1 MTNTPNTLRELVEA
15 REQNKLQLLKLEAK
29 KVLRQHRFFAF
40 QENTSVADRLEL
52 AAEIAELERVK
63 QEQKIEILALKQ
75 AAKDKRTRGLVARLT
90 DKLNELGY
98 ADAVEDIRKEVEAD
112 MTEAENDAYKARI

>member
-52 AAEIAELERVK
+52 AAEIAELEQVK

-90 DKLNELGY
+90 EKLNELGY

>member
-63 QEQKIEILALKQ
+63 QEQKIAILALKQ